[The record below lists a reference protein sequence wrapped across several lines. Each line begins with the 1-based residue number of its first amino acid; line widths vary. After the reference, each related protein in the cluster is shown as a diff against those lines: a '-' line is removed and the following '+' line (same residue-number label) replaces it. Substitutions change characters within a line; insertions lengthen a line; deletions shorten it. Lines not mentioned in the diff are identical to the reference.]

1 MARVADLAAII
12 VISFLLTFVWT
23 TAAFDSWTA
32 VFAVS
37 VAASVMAAVTV
48 VYISRGAK
56 KNCSRDRF
64 ELECAM
70 RPPSYLIGLIRA
82 VANAPSTGFG
92 EDHILTPDAV
102 IFAAAKLSP
111 LGMSDLNAF

>member
-37 VAASVMAAVTV
+37 VAASVMAAVLAGTV
-48 VYISRGAK
+48 V
-56 KNCSRDRF
+56 
-64 ELECAM
+64 L
-70 RPPSYLIGLIRA
+70 
-82 VANAPSTGFG
+82 
-92 EDHILTPDAV
+92 
-102 IFAAAKLSP
+102 FAA
-111 LGMSDLNAF
+111 LGLLAAQLRRRRHTIGADPKKEK